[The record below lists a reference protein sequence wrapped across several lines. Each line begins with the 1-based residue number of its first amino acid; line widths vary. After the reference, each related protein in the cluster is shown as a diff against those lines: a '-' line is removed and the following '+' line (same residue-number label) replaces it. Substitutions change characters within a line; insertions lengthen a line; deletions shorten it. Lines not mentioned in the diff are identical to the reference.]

1 MIKVVLSTLHT
12 YKGSMQV
19 SMKNRNYTQCLNNSA
34 EGSSTKVISSE
45 LYKKVCKI
53 LCNTDMD
60 SNDTINKT
68 SKQSYNEAYK
78 TFINNSKM
86 LLKSFGEDDK
96 YIREKINDIKSNL
109 VYDKITGNVY
119 DKRYLETEYR

>member
-1 MIKVVLSTLHT
+1 MIKVVLNTLHT
-12 YKGSMQV
+12 YKDSMRA
-19 SMKNRNYTQCLNNSA
+19 SMKNGDYAQSLNNSA

-53 LCNTDMD
+53 LCNTDTD
-60 SNDTINKT
+60 SNDIINET

-78 TFINNSKM
+78 TFIKNSKM

-96 YIREKINDIKSNL
+96 YIREKINDMKSNL
-109 VYDKITGNVY
+109 VYDKVTGNIY